1 MDSDTK
7 KPNRSLR
14 YYRENQGWSQQKLA
28 ELVDTSEDMISRWER
43 GVTKT
48 SPYYR
53 EKLCTLFGK
62 TAKELGFLEQERT
75 TVSIDSLV
83 DDTITELLQPLV
95 EHPQCAWVIAWG
107 LGEEVSN
114 IELVYDSSI
123 QYESTMPDNLR
134 QVLDDWCVFR
144 TSFQLCFTYGCRKPG
159 WISSFAT
166 TSQRHGALPISMGG
180 RDWRVHAW

>member
-1 MDSDTK
+1 MVSNTK

-14 YYRENQGWSQQKLA
+14 YYRENRGWSQQKVA
-28 ELVDTSEDMISRWER
+28 ELVDTSEDMVSRWER

-53 EKLCTLFGK
+53 EKLCTLFEK
-62 TAKELGFLEQERT
+62 TAEELGFIEQEYT
-75 TVSIDSLV
+75 QASDQNPK

-95 EHPQCAWVIAWG
+95 EQPQCAWVIAWG

-123 QYESTMPDNLR
+123 Q
-134 QVLDDWCVFR
+134 
-144 TSFQLCFTYGCRKPG
+144 
-159 WISSFAT
+159 
-166 TSQRHGALPISMGG
+166 
-180 RDWRVHAW
+180 